1 MKTVVTHGSLGRSYF
16 NRRSVNELV
25 FTSAQVTAALV
36 LGGMLF
42 WLAIAIP
49 IGILSALRPRSLLDR
64 GGMIFVLIGI
74 SCHPIW
80 IGSILLYVFSF
91 RLGWLPNG
99 GYCDMF
105 QTGGGCFGPRQWA
118 MHLILP
124 WIAYGLLFA
133 ALYTRMIRSF
143 TIEALREDHVM
154 TARAKGGSE
163 CHVIRHHV
171 LRQVALPV
179 VTMLGMDLGIFL
191 ASAVFVET
199 VFGLP
204 GIGTLLVNATIRLDL
219 PVLVGITVFV
229 TVIGAAVQPPRRP
242 RLRAAR
248 SAGARVPAASA
259 PTSSAPPPPADR
271 LREPVGPGALVVP
284 ARVRA
289 DHRRA
294 GLAAVEQDRGRDREH
309 AVAGPRS
316 RSSRRCRA
324 SRTRRRSCSAASCS
338 RTGSTARHG
347 PHHGAQKS
355 TTTGPSPWST
365 SCSKLASVTSRTTR
379 DATDGRRGRGSGA
392 AGTFQIA
399 SSTIVLAHLRAADL
413 AVDERDRHLDDAEA
427 RAERRG
433 RSSRSGRRSPCESIA
448 SRGIASSTARR

>member
-1 MKTVVTHGSLGRSYF
+1 VLGYVVRRTAWAGVLFLVLTAFTYVVFFVVPGADTQVESFRRGSELRLRDQVKLQGSIAQQYAGFVKTVVTHGSLGHSYF
-16 NRRSVNELV
+16 NRHPVNELV
-25 FTSAQVTAALV
+25 FKSAQVTAALV

-42 WLAIAIP
+42 WMAIAIP

-91 RLGWLPNG
+91 RLNWLPRG

-105 QTGGGCFGPRQWA
+105 QTTGGCFGPREWA
-118 MHLILP
+118 THLILP

-163 CHVIRHHV
+163 LHVIRHHV
-171 LRQVALPV
+171 LRQVALPI

-229 TVIGAAVQPPRRP
+229 TVIVLAFN
-242 RLRAAR
+242 
-248 SAGARVPAASA
+248 
-259 PTSSAPPPPADR
+259 
-271 LREPVGPGALVVP
+271 LVVDLAYALLDP
-284 ARVRA
+284 RVRMYQP
-289 DHRRA
+289 RA
-294 GLAAVEQDRGRDREH
+294 T
-309 AVAGPRS
+309 
-316 RSSRRCRA
+316 RA
-324 SRTRRRSCSAASCS
+324 SRPRRARSGRAGMRRSPWSGPRHL
-338 RTGSTARHG
+338 RTGS
-347 PHHGAQKS
+347 
-355 TTTGPSPWST
+355 
-365 SCSKLASVTSRTTR
+365 
-379 DATDGRRGRGSGA
+379 
-392 AGTFQIA
+392 
-399 SSTIVLAHLRAADL
+399 
-413 AVDERDRHLDDAEA
+413 
-427 RAERRG
+427 
-433 RSSRSGRRSPCESIA
+433 RSG
-448 SRGIASSTARR
+448 

>member
-1 MKTVVTHGSLGRSYF
+1 VLGYVVRRTAWAGVLFLVLTAFTYVVFFVVPGANTQVESFRRGSELRLRDQVKLQGSIVEQYAGFVKTVVTHGSLGHSYF
-16 NRRSVNELV
+16 NRRPVNDLV
-25 FTSAQVTAALV
+25 FKSAQVTAALV

-64 GGMIFVLIGI
+64 GGMIFVLIGV

-91 RLGWLPNG
+91 RLDWLPRG

-105 QTGGGCFGPRQWA
+105 QATGSCFGPREWA
-118 MHLILP
+118 THLILP
-124 WIAYGLLFA
+124 WITYGLLFA

-163 CHVIRHHV
+163 LHVIRHHV
-171 LRQVALPV
+171 LRQVALPI

-229 TVIGAAVQPPRRP
+229 TVIVLAFN
-242 RLRAAR
+242 
-248 SAGARVPAASA
+248 
-259 PTSSAPPPPADR
+259 
-271 LREPVGPGALVVP
+271 LVVDLAYAVLDP
-284 ARVRA
+284 RVRVYQP
-289 DHRRA
+289 RA
-294 GLAAVEQDRGRDREH
+294 T
-309 AVAGPRS
+309 
-316 RSSRRCRA
+316 RA
-324 SRTRRRSCSAASCS
+324 SRPRRARSDRAGTRRSPWSAPRHL
-338 RTGSTARHG
+338 RTGS
-347 PHHGAQKS
+347 
-355 TTTGPSPWST
+355 
-365 SCSKLASVTSRTTR
+365 
-379 DATDGRRGRGSGA
+379 
-392 AGTFQIA
+392 
-399 SSTIVLAHLRAADL
+399 
-413 AVDERDRHLDDAEA
+413 
-427 RAERRG
+427 
-433 RSSRSGRRSPCESIA
+433 RSG
-448 SRGIASSTARR
+448 